1 MHYFRLCGGIVASA
15 VLMAQAPTAPSA
27 GAAAQAP
34 QPVQPIREPGLYATF
49 HTTKGNIVAK
59 LFPEEAPITVKNF
72 MDLAL
77 GRKAWKHPGTGVVA
91 KRPLYSGTVFHRV
104 IPEFMVQGGDPLGTG
119 FGGTENI
126 PDEFHPTLKFDI
138 PGRLAMANAGPNTG
152 SSQFFLTDAPTPHL
166 NGLHTIFGQ
175 VVQGQEFIGEIT
187 RVARDGNDKPRTPVI
202 LQRVTFET
210 IGADGK
216 PVVAAKKVA
225 PAAKKTTPA
234 RKTTTPAAKKT
245 TTSVKPAVKKAAP
258 GTKPSTPAQKTP

>member
-1 MHYFRLCGGIVASA
+1 
-15 VLMAQAPTAPSA
+15 
-27 GAAAQAP
+27 
-34 QPVQPIREPGLYATF
+34 
-49 HTTKGNIVAK
+49 
-59 LFPEEAPITVKNF
+59 
-72 MDLAL
+72 
-77 GRKAWKHPGTGVVA
+77 VVA

-175 VVQGQEFIGEIT
+175 VVQGQEFMGEIT